1 LLSHLYS
8 LTAWSR
14 RHKGK
19 QRIYAVVEPDRER
32 GTSGKYKSVQGITIH
47 EIRAL
52 YVVRDS
58 QSNMD
63 AQPNGLVYKAGGKF
77 LVAFSELTRIG
88 VIPTQPNL
96 MIAME
101 GAGMLR
107 VADVARED
115 NAQLWK
121 LTCDK
126 VRDDFPI
133 LAAGW
138 DLAGE
143 APIGWVASDPAV
155 VVFDGQL
162 TITNVPT
169 PDDSNPSIHVDL
181 QESIHAPAIIA
192 SFSMKC
198 TCSLTDN
205 LPAAFILLGKTPD
218 KSADGLLIEVEVI
231 DGALCITCEDNTF
244 EIVSGEW
251 VDISLDEDQLTVG
264 DNDPVTVVPPAANA
278 LYLMFSGYNVAEGE
292 EPDVGAVATTL
303 FKDVE
308 VSCNHAI

>member
-63 AQPNGLVYKAGGKF
+63 AQPNGLTYKASFKF
-77 LVAFSELTRIG
+77 HVAFSELTRIG
-88 VIPTQPNL
+88 VVPSQPNL

-101 GAGMLR
+101 GAGLFR
-107 VADVARED
+107 ATDVARED
-115 NAQLWK
+115 NTQLWK

-138 DLAGE
+138 DLTGE
-143 APIGWVASDPAV
+143 APIGWVANDPV
-155 VVFDGQL
+155 GTLVDWTPEL
-162 TITNVPT
+162 NITNGVITSGDP
-169 PDDSNPSIHVDL
+169 NIHVDL
-181 QESIHAPAIIA
+181 QEHVHAPAVSLSVDFKIDGSINVDKPLATIILGN
-192 SFSMKC
+192 S
-198 TCSLTDN
+198 TD
-205 LPAAFILLGKTPD
+205 PAV
-218 KSADGLLIEVEVI
+218 ADGVVLEIEVVGGSLVI
-231 DGALCITCEDNTF
+231 GNGDFSQAIENDTWYSVVVDEEHVTIGGVEHDVDDLAQYGIYVTLSGRRTNDGYGGAA
-244 EIVSGEW
+244 
-251 VDISLDEDQLTVG
+251 
-264 DNDPVTVVPPAANA
+264 VTN
-278 LYLMFSGYNVAEGE
+278 
-292 EPDVGAVATTL
+292 
-303 FKDVE
+303 FKNVE